1 MINPQELRIGNYVQF
16 MGETKTVLCI
26 DSEYDAPN
34 KNYKGS
40 VIIPMSVPKGSV
52 RHVQCID
59 LNPIPITPEILDTIN
74 EFFVDNMNYNPDKN
88 NYSTCVDED
97 TYLHINGKTGETR
110 IGGCEHFA
118 EVEFGTVSNTF
129 FIPDTKYLQQLQ
141 NLIYSLSGQE
151 LTFKTTTHEQ
161 K

>member
-1 MINPQELRIGNYVQF
+1 MIQATELRIGNYVENE
-16 MGETKTVLCI
+16 GV
-26 DSEYDAPN
+26 
-34 KNYKGS
+34 YKQVCSLEDGTIYKS
-40 VIIPMSVPKGSV
+40 
-52 RHVQCID
+52 D
-59 LNPIPITPEILDTIN
+59 NPIQITPDILDTIN

-97 TYLHINGKTGETR
+97 TYLHINSKTGETR

-118 EVEFGTVSNTF
+118 EVEFGTVSTTF
-129 FIPDTKYLQQLQ
+129 FIPDTKYLHQLQ